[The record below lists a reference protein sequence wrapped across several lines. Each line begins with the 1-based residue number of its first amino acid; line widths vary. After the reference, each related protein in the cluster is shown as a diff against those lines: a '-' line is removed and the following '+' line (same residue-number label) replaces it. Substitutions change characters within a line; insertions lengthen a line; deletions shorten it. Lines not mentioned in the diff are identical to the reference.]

1 MDLSTPLGVRVV
13 FNRPHGGLHNF
24 LDLPVVYNGSHYIMV
39 TYHYPMGRCSGFPNI
54 SDLPVVYN
62 GSYYIMVTYRYPM
75 GGCSSFPQYLGPSG
89 GVVPQPLGRHVG
101 L

>member
-1 MDLSTPLGVRVV
+1 MDLSTPSASGWSSIAHTVAY
-13 FNRPHGGLHNF
+13 NNF
-24 LDLPVVYNGSHYIMV
+24 
-39 TYHYPMGRCSGFPNI
+39 